1 MFKLLPILF
10 LFTCFQASAVLIGN
24 LTYDGTYI
32 TGDGRTYVGLDT
44 IASWDYRTTFD
55 ATQAGGVYE
64 DFRIAN
70 NADADYFIGS
80 LFGAQADTCSTVDG
94 IITYQA
100 FCGSIPDWVGGF
112 PGDNSPDRDD
122 DDTIWV
128 WFLADEAVDIRRQA
142 GSIAVDGTGEVSQ
155 NEGWAAIWFT
165 DNFSAGGWTGYV
177 PWLLVKD
184 TVVSANEPS
193 TLALMAL
200 GIFGFGFARRRR

>member
-10 LFTCFQASAVLIGN
+10 LFTGFQASAVLIGN

-32 TGDGRTYVGLDT
+32 SGDGRTYVGLDT
-44 IASWDYRTTFD
+44 IASWDYLTTFN
-55 ATQAGGVYE
+55 ATQADGVYE

-94 IITYQA
+94 TPTNT
-100 FCGSIPDWVGGF
+100 FCGIVPGWFDGIF
-112 PGDNSPDRDD
+112 GDNYDSSFDSIFF
-122 DDTIWV
+122 T
-128 WFLADEAVDIRRQA
+128 ADVNADYEVGFVEILSGRLYQYESGLSFA
-142 GSIAVDGTGEVSQ
+142 GS
-155 NEGWAAIWFT
+155 NEY
-165 DNFSAGGWTGYV
+165 SANGPDSHTPV
-177 PWLLVKD
+177 AWLLVKD

-193 TLALMAL
+193 ILALMAL

>member
-10 LFTCFQASAVLIGN
+10 LFTGFQASAVLIGN

-32 TGDGRTYVGLDT
+32 SGDGRTYVGLDT
-44 IASWDYRTTFD
+44 IASWDYLTTFN
-55 ATQAGGVYE
+55 ATQADGVYE

-94 IITYQA
+94 TPTNT
-100 FCGSIPDWVGGF
+100 FCGIVPGWFDGIF
-112 PGDNSPDRDD
+112 GDNYNTSFDSIFH
-122 DDTIWV
+122 T
-128 WFLADEAVDIRRQA
+128 ADVNADYEVGFVEILSGRLYQTESGLSFA
-142 GSIAVDGTGEVSQ
+142 GSNEYSANGTESHTPV
-155 NEGWAAIWFT
+155 A
-165 DNFSAGGWTGYV
+165 
-177 PWLLVKD
+177 WLLVKD

-193 TLALMAL
+193 ILALMAL

>member
-10 LFTCFQASAVLIGN
+10 LFTGFQASAVLIGN

-32 TGDGRTYVGLDT
+32 SGDGRTYVGLDT
-44 IASWDYRTTFD
+44 IASWDYLTTFN
-55 ATQAGGVYE
+55 ATQADGVYE

-80 LFGAQADTCSTVDG
+80 LFGAQADPCSTVDG
-94 IITYQA
+94 TPTNM
-100 FCGSIPDWVGGF
+100 FCGIVPGWFDGIF
-112 PGDNSPDRDD
+112 GDNDNTRSDSIFF
-122 DDTIWV
+122 T
-128 WFLADEAVDIRRQA
+128 ADANADYEVGFIEIRARFRKAYQMESHVTFA
-142 GSIAVDGTGEVSQ
+142 ES
-155 NEGWAAIWFT
+155 NEH
-165 DNFSAGGWTGYV
+165 SAGGTYSYTPI

-193 TLALMAL
+193 ILALMAL

>member
-44 IASWDYRTTFD
+44 IASWDYLTTFN
-55 ATQAGGVYE
+55 ATQADGVYE

-94 IITYQA
+94 TPA
-100 FCGSIPDWVGGF
+100 NTFCGIV
-112 PGDNSPDRDD
+112 PGWFEGIFGDKFNTSFDN
-122 DDTIWV
+122 
-128 WFLADEAVDIRRQA
+128 
-142 GSIAVDGTGEVSQ
+142 
-155 NEGWAAIWFT
+155 IWFT
-165 DNFSAGGWTGYV
+165 
-177 PWLLVKD
+177 
-184 TVVSANEPS
+184 AN
-193 TLALMAL
+193 ANA
-200 GIFGFGFARRRR
+200 I